1 MRFIHPR
8 NMFPGGKT
16 AAGAWEKGNEADS
29 RSEHPDIPEPGRRSA
44 PACRHPGSRRQRAL
58 VAHRGTAG
66 AAQPPRCVTSPYAS
80 WVFKGLTALGRVSW
94 PRSWPQSSAAVSW
107 HRRGAQSAAWGVISA
122 AGLSAACGCLCFPGG
137 SFSGVPG

>member
-8 NMFPGGKT
+8 NTFPGGKT
-16 AAGAWEKGNEADS
+16 AAGAWEKGGEADS

-66 AAQPPRCVTSPYAS
+66 AEQPGSGGAR
-80 WVFKGLTALGRVSW
+80 TAAPMRHLPLRV
-94 PRSWPQSSAAVSW
+94 V
-107 HRRGAQSAAWGVISA
+107 GI
-122 AGLSAACGCLCFPGG
+122 
-137 SFSGVPG
+137 